1 MAARCGGQGE
11 AVTAENVGN
20 VLELDVCVCGGA
32 PHIVEAKMPL
42 NQSLKLVHFPLNTI
56 FKR

>member
-32 PHIVEAKMPL
+32 PHRGSKNAPESV
-42 NQSLKLVHFPLNTI
+42 T
-56 FKR
+56 